1 MEAVRRNVGC
11 TARDGRL
18 AINVDGGLQSNLWPD
33 VAVHRRM
40 RACCHGGRCSRTK
53 RRSKAFCSSRAEQ
66 SGGIC
71 SSRLMTKWSKWGC
84 LPKQPGNFS
93 PVIFASSLRVAAISG
108 RDFDDTLRSI
118 ALRISSLALNKAF
131 QPLDDLF
138 GSLISSVG
146 QSILSGSPASA
157 SPVAP
162 QSRSASIVFN
172 VQTPDAAGFRK
183 SESQISSMLARAV
196 ARGSR
201 GL

>member
-1 MEAVRRNVGC
+1 MPTNQTSAPIKIEAD
-11 TARDGRL
+11 TSSFDAAMRDILASTEQFGR
-18 AINVDGGLQSNLWPD
+18 
-33 VAVHRRM
+33 
-40 RACCHGGRCSRTK
+40 
-53 RRSKAFCSSRAEQ
+53 
-66 SGGIC
+66 
-71 SSRLMTKWSKWGC
+71 
-84 LPKQPGNFS
+84 
-93 PVIFASSLRVAAISG
+93 IFASSLRVAAISG

-131 QPLDDLF
+131 QPLDELF

-146 QSILSGSPASA
+146 QSILGGSPASA

-162 QSRSASIVFN
+162 QSHSASIVFN